1 MLGFCVLS
9 GLSLALLGAG
19 CSTEEVKPEAA
30 PIVGTLELPIA
41 HRNSDNEPGD
51 AARIEIGTSE
61 VRVGGETVIKLES
74 GKIPAAERAG
84 DVLPKLKEKLSG
96 KKVMALSVYAASP
109 YATLARVIHTGFE
122 AGIHEL
128 AFRVRKPGSN
138 TETGWL
144 RLHGGHFVNSGDN
157 GEFGDALLP
166 WDKFANVWEESLD
179 ACNSGMRGGD
189 CGYKP
194 MAKATG
200 GKLDM
205 MLRVRGPGL
214 AIRFRQAG
222 APAAVDAGAP
232 DAAAAVAKAEKPG
245 KGKKGKKKP
254 KAEMLDGITGGGGGE
269 AAEEAPP
276 EPATEHVFTLRAEQA
291 AELPSSPISGIV
303 KPVCG
308 SVSCP
313 AVLESEGISMS
324 GTVISFIAAAFPNGT
339 PEPNLAWVMPR
350 P

>member
-1 MLGFCVLS
+1 MLGFCLVS
-9 GLSLALLGAG
+9 SLSLSLLGAG
-19 CSTEEVKPEAA
+19 CSTEEVKPEAT

-41 HRNSDNEPGD
+41 HRNSDTEPGD

-61 VRVGGETVIKLES
+61 IRVAGETVLKLES
-74 GKIPAAERAG
+74 GKIPAADRPG
-84 DVLPKLKEKLSG
+84 DVLPKLKEKLAG
-96 KKVMALSVYAASP
+96 KKVLALTVYAASP
-109 YATLARVIHTGFE
+109 YSTLARVINTGFE

-144 RLHGGHFVNSGDN
+144 RLHGGHFVKSADDGQ
-157 GEFGDALLP
+157 FGDALLP

-179 ACNSGMRGGD
+179 ACNAGSRGGD

-205 MLRVRGPGL
+205 MLRVRGSGL
-214 AIRFRQAG
+214 ALRFRQTG
-222 APAAVDAGAP
+222 APAPVDAGVP
-232 DAAAAVAKAEKPG
+232 DAAATAEAKPSKA
-245 KGKKGKKKP
+245 KKGKKKP
-254 KAEMLDGITGGGGGE
+254 KAEMLDGIKGGGGGE
-269 AAEEAPP
+269 AVEEAPP
-276 EPATEHVFTLRAEQA
+276 EPATEQVFSLRAEQA
-291 AELPSSPISGIV
+291 AEVPSSPISDIV
-303 KPVCG
+303 KPICG

-339 PEPNLAWVMPR
+339 PEPKLAWVLPKQ
-350 P
+350 